1 MPGIVDGG
9 GFDHLTGKVEQVT
22 SIWGF
27 KSGTRNSAITQK
39 LGYRSATQIW
49 HEHSGFGKWV

>member
-1 MPGIVDGG
+1 MPGIVDVG

-27 KSGTRNSAITQK
+27 KSGTRNLAITQK
-39 LGYRSATQIW
+39 LSYRSGTQIW
-49 HEHSGFGKWV
+49 HERSSFEKWV